1 MEAQHSK
8 LTKQSKE
15 EIRTKIFLQGD
26 LQKKK
31 DKIVELSTDREAVQK
46 QLSHQGKRLVQPA
59 TT

>member
-8 LTKQSKE
+8 LMKQSKE